1 MESLRTETTST
12 PSGSFGAFI
21 GEIAATGQE
30 QSANSSGNTA
40 VSRRRYAE
48 SYAVPAKTPEDAL
61 NEALTAMPDLPE
73 AVRAGILAMVKAA
86 KRG

>member
-1 MESLRTETTST
+1 M
-12 PSGSFGAFI
+12 
-21 GEIAATGQE
+21 
-30 QSANSSGNTA
+30 
-40 VSRRRYAE
+40 SRRRYAE